1 MEPTESEEKVS
12 STQPADSAAVETAE
26 PKNRRIVP
34 VVCPGHNR
42 PIVEVHFADPKDGLF
57 HIAAS
62 LDSKAMLRSGETGDW
77 IGTFEG
83 HKGAVWSAKL
93 NSTATKAATG
103 AADFS
108 VKLWDAISGDE
119 LKTWN
124 HHRHIVKSVAFSY
137 DGKRLLSGGRDK
149 KTYIFD
155 VEASTGS
162 NNDDDNSIVN
172 EESVPAPLVH
182 PAEVTRAVWCGD
194 QTVMTGADDGVLR
207 VWDLRSN
214 EIVKSIETGGSTIN
228 DLELAYDNNTVAIAA
243 GKKIQFLDTKTFEI
257 VKEHQMKDEQKCVS
271 LKPDK
276 KEFLT
281 AAVEKQWV
289 YLYDYNT
296 GEELSC
302 KKGHHGEVLTVRY
315 SPSGD
320 SYTSGAHDATLR
332 LWKLE

>member
-1 MEPTESEEKVS
+1 M
-12 STQPADSAAVETAE
+12 
-26 PKNRRIVP
+26 
-34 VVCPGHNR
+34 
-42 PIVEVHFADPKDGLF
+42 
-57 HIAAS
+57 
-62 LDSKAMLRSGETGDW
+62 
-77 IGTFEG
+77 
-83 HKGAVWSAKL
+83 
-93 NSTATKAATG
+93 
-103 AADFS
+103 
-108 VKLWDAISGDE
+108 
-119 LKTWN
+119 
-124 HHRHIVKSVAFSY
+124 
-137 DGKRLLSGGRDK
+137 
-149 KTYIFD
+149 
-155 VEASTGS
+155 
-162 NNDDDNSIVN
+162 
-172 EESVPAPLVH
+172 
-182 PAEVTRAVWCGD
+182 
-194 QTVMTGADDGVLR
+194 MTGADDGVLR